1 VQATR
6 DMIGLW
12 ALLLSIGLPIVM
24 AWPLAALERWV
35 RGAIGWIAAL
45 MGLVGLA
52 ALLLLV
58 PGLSETP
65 SRVLQMNWVPSLGL
79 RLAFRLDGLSLTFA
93 ITIAAVGSLV
103 LLYSGDYLKGHPNRG
118 RFIGFLSLFL
128 GAMQGLVLVDSIVGL
143 YAFWE
148 LTSLASF
155 LLIGFD
161 AERQAARRGATQALV
176 VTGIGGLA
184 LLAGGVVLALVT
196 RSWQLSGVGESL
208 VASPAFPLLAGLFL
222 LAATTKSAQVPFHF
236 WLPNAMEAPTPVS
249 ALLHSATMVQAG
261 VYLVLR
267 LAPVMSG
274 GVWWNGTLLLLGAL
288 TLCWGAFGSFRN
300 TDLKQVLAQTTIAS
314 LGLLMLLTGIGSELA
329 LAAALIY
336 FVAHA
341 LYKAALFLVVGGL
354 DHGTGTRDITTL
366 RGLREPMSLSF
377 IAALM
382 AGAAML
388 GVPPLLGFWAKEEMY
403 QAASLPEVAMI
414 AVLVVLVVGNVLLG
428 AIGLLLAIRPFMGVQ
443 LATPKLPHEAPWGM
457 ILGPL
462 LLGVAGLALALLP
475 GVVEQLLAPAL
486 AAVAPDAHAFHM
498 PANIE
503 IIGLPFLLSML
514 TWVLAVAVFRLFD
527 PLRMGLNRV
536 LRRVP
541 SLDRG
546 FDRAYFGLV
555 RLAGAV
561 TRFFHHGRLEIA
573 MLTIFVAVA
582 AAVLLPLALT
592 DGWPVR
598 PNFPQL
604 RFEEWGV
611 MALAVAG
618 VLTVVFA
625 PGRLMAILALGVQ
638 GTALSLIFLLF
649 GAPDLGFTQFMVEIL
664 SVVILGLVMT
674 RLRLEGR
681 DPRPMEDW
689 LRDGAV
695 ALVAGGAVT
704 LLLLRVLE
712 TPLDPRLSDFF
723 NANSAAVAHGKN
735 IVNVILV
742 DFRGLDTLGEISVV
756 MAAGIAVLALIR
768 VARVA
773 KPAPVAPEPEPVA
786 VNAALEVPVEKPKRV
801 RRRKPA

>member
-6 DMIGLW
+6 DIIGIY
-12 ALLLSIGLPIVM
+12 ALLLAIGLPIVM

-45 MGLVGLA
+45 MGLAGLG

-58 PGLSETP
+58 PGLGETP
-65 SRVLQMNWVPSLGL
+65 SRVLELDWVPSLGL
-79 RLAFRLDGLSLTFA
+79 RLAFRIDGLSLTFA

-103 LLYSGDYLKGHPNRG
+103 LLYAGDYLKGHPHRG

-161 AERQAARRGATQALV
+161 ADRQAARRGAIQALV

-184 LLAGGVVLALVT
+184 LLAGGVTLALVT
-196 RSWQLSGVGESL
+196 GSWQLSGATASL
-208 VASPAFPLLAGLFL
+208 VASPAFPLLAALFL

-236 WLPNAMEAPTPVS
+236 WLPNAMEAPAPGS
-249 ALLHSATMVQAG
+249 ARLHSATMVQAG

-267 LAPVMSG
+267 LSPVMSG
-274 GVWWNGTLLLLGAL
+274 GIWWNGTLMVLGGL
-288 TLCWGAFGSFRN
+288 TLAWGAFGAFRE

-314 LGLLMLLTGIGSELA
+314 LGLLMLLAGIGSELA

-341 LYKAALFLVVGGL
+341 LYKAALFLVVGGI
-354 DHGTGTRDITTL
+354 DHGTGTRDITSL

-403 QAASLPEVAMI
+403 KAAALPDMAMI
-414 AVLVVLVVGNVLLG
+414 AALAVLVLGNVLLG
-428 AIGLLLAIRPFMGVQ
+428 AVGLLLAIRPFMGVQ

-457 ILGPL
+457 IAGPL
-462 LLGVAGLALALLP
+462 LLGIAGLALALLP
-475 GVVEQLLAPAL
+475 GEVERLLAPAL
-486 AAVAPDAHAFHM
+486 AAVAPAAKPFHM
-498 PANIE
+498 PRGIDL
-503 IIGLPFLLSML
+503 IGVPFLLSML
-514 TWVLAVAVFRLFD
+514 TWALAMVAYRLFN
-527 PLRMGLNRV
+527 PMRIGLNKA

-561 TRFFHHGRLEIA
+561 TRLLHHGRLEIA
-573 MLTIFVAVA
+573 MLTIFVMLA
-582 AAVLLPLALT
+582 AAVLLPLALA
-592 DGWPVR
+592 DGWPLR
-598 PNFPQL
+598 PNWPDL
-604 RFEEWGV
+604 RLEEWGV

-618 VLTVVFA
+618 VVTVVFA
-625 PGRLMAILALGVQ
+625 PGRLMAILALGIQ
-638 GTALSLIFLLF
+638 GTAVSLIFLLF

-674 RLRLEGR
+674 RLKLEGR

-689 LRDGAV
+689 LRDGSV

-723 NANSAAVAHGKN
+723 NENSAALAHGKN

-768 VARVA
+768 VARSA
-773 KPAPVAPEPEPVA
+773 KPVPAAAPVPEPEAEAEP
-786 VNAALEVPVEKPKRV
+786 EPDKPKHA
-801 RRRKPA
+801 RRRSPA